1 MSYEFYKNVLTVPA
15 VSLFEDNVIMSKSN
29 YNALCQR
36 GVLKKLRDG
45 KGLGN
50 HALEYRDW
58 ETDRKS
64 VV

>member
-1 MSYEFYKNVLTVPA
+1 MSYEFYKNVLAVPA

-45 KGLGN
+45 KGLEIMR
-50 HALEYRDW
+50 L
-58 ETDRKS
+58 
-64 VV
+64 